1 MTDLRITRLR
11 RRFGI
16 SEAQARLYADLFYG
30 GVRNV

>member
-1 MTDLRITRLR
+1 MTDMRITRLR

-30 GVRNV
+30 GMRNV

>member
-1 MTDLRITRLR
+1 MTPLRINRLR

-16 SEAQARLYADLFYG
+16 SEAQARLYADLFFG